1 MLKRVG
7 IEMIAGKAGAIV
19 KIEMKAAH
27 GMGNAAFDGELHAA
41 QDAHFMPRIWSRL
54 FCYLTRG

>member
-19 KIEMKAAH
+19 KIENEGGAWH
-27 GMGNAAFDGELHAA
+27 GE
-41 QDAHFMPRIWSRL
+41 RRL
-54 FCYLTRG
+54 